1 MNNETILVVD
11 DSQEII
17 SFLTKRA
24 LEPRGFRVLTALNG
38 QAGLDL
44 AIQHDPDLIML
55 DMSMP
60 QMTGIEMLQALRQTL
75 CQSPVIFMTMYGSE
89 QVAVEAF
96 RLGVRDYIS
105 KPFTVED
112 VQAAVESALQEK
124 RLAKEKDLLLH
135 DLISSETIRKT
146 VVTLS
151 HYINNDLFIVS
162 GGLDMLAK
170 HVSGEALDP
179 DKLAKIVKD
188 SQLSTE
194 RIAAVMRVLKRVINA
209 EPATYHG
216 DVQMIDIEQA
226 LKEEMKRR
234 TGQLR

>member
-17 SFLTKRA
+17 TFLTKRA
-24 LEPRGFRVLTALNG
+24 LEPLGFRVMTALNG

-44 AIQHDPDLIML
+44 AIEHDPDLIML

-60 QMTGIEMLQALRQTL
+60 QMTGIEMLQSLRQTL

-112 VQAAVESALQEK
+112 VQAAVDSALQEQ
-124 RLAKEKDLLLH
+124 RLAREKELLLH
-135 DLISSETIRKT
+135 DLISS
-146 VVTLS
+146 
-151 HYINNDLFIVS
+151 
-162 GGLDMLAK
+162 
-170 HVSGEALDP
+170 
-179 DKLAKIVKD
+179 
-188 SQLSTE
+188 
-194 RIAAVMRVLKRVINA
+194 
-209 EPATYHG
+209 
-216 DVQMIDIEQA
+216 
-226 LKEEMKRR
+226 
-234 TGQLR
+234 